1 MIFPIVSVCSVYFEN
16 SVQKQLSQCLT
27 PEQSVFYTCF
37 VTWIT
42 LVILHVEHEGISWFE
57 FWSCLRQR

>member
-1 MIFPIVSVCSVYFEN
+1 MCFLIFPIVSVYSVYFEN

-37 VTWIT
+37 VT
-42 LVILHVEHEGISWFE
+42 
-57 FWSCLRQR
+57 